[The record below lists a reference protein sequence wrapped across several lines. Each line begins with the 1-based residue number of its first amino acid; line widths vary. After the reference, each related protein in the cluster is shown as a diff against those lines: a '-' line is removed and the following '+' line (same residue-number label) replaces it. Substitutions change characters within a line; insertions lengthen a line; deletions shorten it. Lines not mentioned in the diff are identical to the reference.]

1 MYKHIRKFLCAAMAG
16 LCMTVVA
23 GAAEGIGNL
32 SPQGAKAY
40 LNLLDEAEKQY
51 GEAHIATEFPY
62 ERMWEGLTLAKLVDF
77 DGDGIPELYYAA
89 RPTNGRF
96 IQRLYTFSNGKVLQL
111 KIPESVSNF
120 GNDFSPSALL
130 YIGADKA
137 YLVDGQE
144 ILNGGVVN
152 YFTKRGDEIVSA
164 LAYTEPDVHIADC
177 TINGKTVSQ
186 DALKSQLNAFVQGM
200 TEVNY
205 SFWFREDTD
214 LQTTVNG
221 TKNELWNYVYTLA
234 YPSTDKLT
242 VDGKLVQMP
251 VYKIDGNNYYM
262 LRRLA
267 YALSGTD
274 AQFDVG
280 WDGQKRQVTLTKNK
294 PYTPVGGETDSF
306 NLTMEG
312 AMLTDA
318 SISLNGQP
326 LTPTVYNIKDNNF
339 FKLRD
344 LAQTLNFGVEW
355 DNTNRTVQINTKRS
369 YNDQSDAEADAQGE
383 NLILTAHG
391 GVMRVLNTF
400 LSCFSET
407 SFAYNTAFTSG
418 DMEQMIDFAFA
429 YNIIHNPAMLK
440 YTTPSASFSADTI
453 AQTVKEYFNVD
464 IKHQSTSRYTYENN
478 QYYTSEDVNQSYN
491 YCSIADEM
499 YLKNDGTYSV
509 HFVVFSTPGMSIT
522 QLMDE
527 DEVCFLASAE
537 SSSYLERAYEGA
549 ATLGRKTEGGYY
561 LISYQVDKT

>member
-1 MYKHIRKFLCAAMAG
+1 
-16 LCMTVVA
+16 MTAVA
-23 GAAEGIGNL
+23 GATEGVGNL

-40 LNLLDEAEKQY
+40 LNLLDAAEKQY
-51 GEAHIATEFPY
+51 GVAHIATESPY
-62 ERMWEGLTLAKLVDF
+62 NRMWEGISLAKLVDF
-77 DGDGIPELYYAA
+77 DGDGVPELYYAA
-89 RPTNGRF
+89 KSKSSSW
-96 IQRLYTFSNGKVLQL
+96 IQRLYTIQNGKVLQL
-111 KIPESVSNF
+111 KIPERVSNF
-120 GNDFSPSALL
+120 NTDLAPTTLL

-144 ILNGGVVN
+144 TMNGNPVN
-152 YFTKRGDEIVSA
+152 YFTKKGNEIVSDFV
-164 LAYTEPDVHIADC
+164 YTESNFEDW
-177 TINGKTVSQ
+177 TINGKVVSHEKLTS
-186 DALKSQLNAFVQGM
+186 LKNAFVKGM
-200 TEVNY
+200 TKVEY
-205 SFWFREDTD
+205 SFWAFDSQNNES
-214 LQTTVNG
+214 LNATVTG
-221 TKNELWNYVYTLA
+221 TRNELWNRAYILA
-234 YPSTDKLT
+234 DPSTDKLT
-242 VDGKLVQMP
+242 VDGKLIEMP
-251 VYKIDGNNYYM
+251 VYKIHGNNYYM

-274 AQFDVG
+274 AQFDVD
-280 WDGQKRQVTLTKNK
+280 WDEQMRQVTLTKNK

-344 LAQTLNFGVEW
+344 LAQALDFGVEW

-418 DMEQMIDFAFA
+418 DME
-429 YNIIHNPAMLK
+429 
-440 YTTPSASFSADTI
+440 
-453 AQTVKEYFNVD
+453 QTVKEYFNVD